1 MIATT
6 PIAPAIE
13 NASTG
18 EVAPARAPRSGP
30 ATAPA
35 ESTPEIVPIVRERR
49 SGTVLPVSHAI
60 AAAQPTPPPM
70 PCRSRAMMITSPLG
84 AQANSAVANTKK
96 DVPAM
101 TTRRGPT
108 RPAIQPAG
116 MVVRRKVIGYEA
128 SRNATSKVDKSKRL
142 AYHGN
147 SGTIARY
154 SSEST
159 NIVAETAK
167 KSRRTQKVYGG
178 LLVCRLRPIG
188 CRDESLE
195 AYVHALMFYSPLVTD
210 QIKSRR
216 KTVTIRLGDK
226 SDKYQKGMI
235 VAVLIGQRFGP
246 RERAFD
252 AVIDK
257 VEVKPLG
264 DVSPREIQHE
274 NAQLRTLDEFI
285 EFLRRLYNREVREG
299 DTVTV
304 IHFSEIR

>member
-1 MIATT
+1 M
-6 PIAPAIE
+6 
-13 NASTG
+13 
-18 EVAPARAPRSGP
+18 
-30 ATAPA
+30 
-35 ESTPEIVPIVRERR
+35 
-49 SGTVLPVSHAI
+49 
-60 AAAQPTPPPM
+60 
-70 PCRSRAMMITSPLG
+70 
-84 AQANSAVANTKK
+84 
-96 DVPAM
+96 
-101 TTRRGPT
+101 
-108 RPAIQPAG
+108 
-116 MVVRRKVIGYEA
+116 
-128 SRNATSKVDKSKRL
+128 
-142 AYHGN
+142 
-147 SGTIARY
+147 
-154 SSEST
+154 
-159 NIVAETAK
+159 
-167 KSRRTQKVYGG
+167 
-178 LLVCRLRPIG
+178 
-188 CRDESLE
+188 DESLE
-195 AYVHALMFYSPLVTD
+195 VVVHALMFYSPLVTD